1 MKRMIIIYGFLFL
14 ASPQVQAQTG
24 PAQPAQEDRL
34 KALEDRIV
42 SLEAEVKA
50 LKSAAEEAKSA
61 PPAAPAPQA
70 ISAEA
75 APAAAPTPAA
85 GVLPTYGGSP
95 LAAKLLNPDIS
106 AIGDVTGSLGRN
118 TIRPVPALEL
128 HEMEVGLHSIIDPY
142 ARGDVFISFGE
153 TGVNVEEA
161 YMTFTSLPAG
171 FVARGGEVSRGIRK
185 IEYHPQPCA
194 ADHRPAVDVRKPC
207 GRGRWNKRYGLF
219 DHAPDSRAEGTF
231 PGRHGAGVPR
241 RFGRCVHVE
250 PAERRQRGGPHP
262 RLPRHLGFDQR
273 GHRILLCPGPQ
284 QSGGRL
290 HHSALRHRQ
299 HTPLEAAAPLDLS
312 LVPVPQRVRLEP
324 AGRSRRATPRVR
336 HVLAGRVPAEPPLDA
351 RGPLRLGGSRPR
363 PDRDGQGILYA

>member
-106 AIGDVTGSLGRN
+106 AIGDVTGALGRN

-128 HEMEVGLHSIIDPY
+128 HEMEVGLQSIIDPY

-171 FVARGGEVSRGIRK
+171 FVARVGKFRAEFGKSNTIHNHALQTIDRPLMSENLVAGEDGINDTGFS
-185 IEYHPQPCA
+185 ITHLI
-194 ADHRPAVDVRKPC
+194 PAPK
-207 GRGRWNKRYGLF
+207 GLF
-219 DHAPDSRAEGTF
+219 LEGTAQVF
-231 PGRHGAGVPR
+231 RGDSGDV
-241 RFGRCVHVE
+241 FTSS
-250 PAERRQRGGPHP
+250 QRKDASVVGHI
-262 RLPRHLGFDQR
+262 R
-273 GHRILLCPGPQ
+273 GYH
-284 QSGGRL
+284 
-290 HHSALRHRQ
+290 
-299 HTPLEAAAPLDLS
+299 E
-312 LVPVPQRVRLEP
+312 
-324 AGRSRRATPRVR
+324 
-336 HVLAGRVPAEPPLDA
+336 
-351 RGPLRLGGSRPR
+351 
-363 PDRDGQGILYA
+363 DRKS